1 MGSCGVFP
9 DHVKVRRE
17 LTWFAGAGLRAS
29 EDHLG
34 EGHAWLSGLA
44 LAGGGPGTSDH
55 LVEEAMQAMR
65 ARGREPAEKKMQ
77 GLAQRGRAGRPG
89 WLALTRDLGL
99 GQQGLLEPSD
109 MGLRWA

>member
-17 LTWFAGAGLRAS
+17 LTWFAGAGLRAG

-65 ARGREPAEKKMQ
+65 ARGRDPAEKKKNVGPCAKGEGWQ
-77 GLAQRGRAGRPG
+77 ARLVGPHTRPG
-89 WLALTRDLGL
+89 PGAARLAG
-99 GQQGLLEPSD
+99 
-109 MGLRWA
+109 A